1 MDIFSSCFT
10 LREVIIVV
18 KRVHFFFVNSANLV
32 EGNILLSSQSVD
44 SIKTYKENIKEMLL
58 KRNNGRI

>member
-1 MDIFSSCFT
+1 MEILFLFYFRGGNHSCKKSA
-10 LREVIIVV
+10 V
-18 KRVHFFFVNSANLV
+18 FFVNSANLV

-58 KRNNGRI
+58 KRNNGCI